1 MMNMNNNKFRK
12 IVSTIIVVILVVAM
26 IVPVVLSA
34 IMV

>member
-12 IVSTIIVVILVVAM
+12 IVGTIIVVILVVAM